1 MAIKPSAV
9 ANNLIT
15 QYTRSIWSIEK
26 SNTSH
31 YLLGVCGYNDNGV
44 IDDVTIPD
52 KELNRGDDDVIVISN
67 VVCVTDWS
75 VEAIVDIFDTVD
87 KEDFVIV
94 IIIDDT
100 EDNSTASQNLITTKL
115 VSKWLKF
122 P

>member
-1 MAIKPSAV
+1 MSS
-9 ANNLIT
+9 LF
-15 QYTRSIWSIEK
+15 QMWS
-26 SNTSH
+26 
-31 YLLGVCGYNDNGV
+31 
-44 IDDVTIPD
+44 
-52 KELNRGDDDVIVISN
+52 
-67 VVCVTDWS
+67 VTDWS

-115 VSKWLKF
+115 VSKSPKF

>member
-1 MAIKPSAV
+1 MEYREIKYFPLPA
-9 ANNLIT
+9 
-15 QYTRSIWSIEK
+15 W
-26 SNTSH
+26 
-31 YLLGVCGYNDNGV
+31 GCGDNDNGL

>member
-1 MAIKPSAV
+1 MSS
-9 ANNLIT
+9 LF
-15 QYTRSIWSIEK
+15 QMWS
-26 SNTSH
+26 
-31 YLLGVCGYNDNGV
+31 
-44 IDDVTIPD
+44 
-52 KELNRGDDDVIVISN
+52 
-67 VVCVTDWS
+67 VTDWS

>member
-1 MAIKPSAV
+1 MEYREIKYFPLPAWGC
-9 ANNLIT
+9 
-15 QYTRSIWSIEK
+15 RD
-26 SNTSH
+26 
-31 YLLGVCGYNDNGV
+31 NDNGV